1 MIMSLEEKKQEVI
14 EDFSVYDEWLDKY
27 EYLIELGKT
36 LEAYPEEEKTEDKLI
51 KGCQSRVWLDYEQ
64 KDGKLYFRADSDAII
79 TKGIISLLLSV
90 YSGRTPA
97 EIAADDFDFVE
108 KIGLKENLS
117 PTRANGLVSMI
128 DTIKWIANDAA
139 AKEQMAGQ
147 AGHDEKTQA
156 GHDGAVIPGSTGNPS
171 KDVLSAEDV
180 AALQPLYA
188 DVILALKQVYDPEI
202 PVNIYDLGLIYEL
215 NIDKDRKVSIVM
227 TFTAPNC
234 PMADEVMHEV
244 EDSVKQVPGVTGCSI
259 ELTFEPVWDRSM
271 LSEEARVDLGLDY
284 EEDDYG
290 KLS

>member
-1 MIMSLEEKKQEVI
+1 MTLEEKKQSVI
-14 EDFSVYDEWLDKY
+14 EEFSMYDEWLDKY
-27 EYLIELGKT
+27 EYLIELGKA
-36 LEAYPEEEKTEDKLI
+36 LEAYPEEEKTEEKLI
-51 KGCQSRVWLDYEQ
+51 KGCQSRVWLDYER

-79 TKGIISLLLSV
+79 TKGIISLLISV

-97 EIAADDFDFVE
+97 EIAADDFAFVDR
-108 KIGLKENLS
+108 IGLRENLS

-128 DTIKWIANDAA
+128 ETIKNAAREAA
-139 AKEQMAGQ
+139 ALPDASP
-147 AGHDEKTQA
+147 AALPDEA
-156 GHDGAVIPGSTGNPS
+156 PSVIPSEAKES
-171 KDVLSAEDV
+171 KEVLTAEDV

-215 NIDKDRKVSIVM
+215 NIDKVRKVSIVM

-234 PMADEVMHEV
+234 PMADEVLHEV
-244 EDSVKQVPGVTGCSI
+244 EESVKAVPGVTGCSI